1 MAEALSCV
9 PPGWTEGYETFS
21 YWPPPPGRGM
31 IRIGKKPPAA
41 GLSGHG
47 GNKKSEVFL

>member
-31 IRIGKKPPAA
+31 IRIGKKLFAA
-41 GLSGHG
+41 GLSQSWRQQ
-47 GNKKSEVFL
+47 KSEVFL